1 MAACL
6 EINIA
11 ENVKLL
17 GIIKMRQD
25 DTWQPGP
32 GHWRSSKLKAYSEEK
47 ERSEFINMNEL

>member
-11 ENVKLL
+11 ENVKLF

-32 GHWRSSKLKAYSEEK
+32 GHWRL
-47 ERSEFINMNEL
+47 